1 MWLLWLWSTSLPG
14 YWASCQALANCF
26 NMKTDLDECIM
37 VKNESTIED
46 ESRLEHVVI
55 NPLVV
60 VCLNTNEHVC
70 IILHSH
76 KQV

>member
-1 MWLLWLWSTSLPG
+1 
-14 YWASCQALANCF
+14 
-26 NMKTDLDECIM
+26 MKTDLDECIM